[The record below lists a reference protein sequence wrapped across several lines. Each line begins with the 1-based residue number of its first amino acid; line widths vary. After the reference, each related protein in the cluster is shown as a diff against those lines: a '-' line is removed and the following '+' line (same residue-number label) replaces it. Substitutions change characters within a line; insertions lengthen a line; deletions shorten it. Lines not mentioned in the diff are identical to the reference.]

1 MTQKYVKTPIPPEI
15 SDKGGATIQFVDR
28 QTVPL
33 ETSVK
38 EAIEGLFVLGQ
49 EQLVKSNF
57 FGLMRSASDGIR
69 RDGHARQIGDYITI
83 YPDVTGEFDLDRGWD
98 PERNGVRIIARHL
111 NELELDIT
119 KWSFE
124 DATPGKQS
132 FKVNTVSTLGVEG
145 IAEIGKPIAING
157 SGLPKTDAIRIDWAL
172 EGTDKSGTIP
182 AAKVTSDD
190 VRADIAADALAELT
204 SEEYDGKTIVFTVR
218 GNFSSAKIS
227 AKLKYAEPPA
237 GPTLTKLYPTNDPD
251 QVGVIPRSGILT
263 VEGSGLAGAAVAV
276 SYTDRS
282 GDRHDDVEVSESEYT
297 AEDTRLEFGG
307 ATWEDLCYDMQPGS
321 TVTIRVTTD
330 DGSASIDGTAAES

>member
-83 YPDVTGEFDLDRGWD
+83 YPVVTGEFDLDRGWD
-98 PERNGVRIIARHL
+98 PERNGVRIIARLL

-145 IAEIGKPIAING
+145 LAEVGKPIAING
-157 SGLPKTDAIRIDWAL
+157 SGLPKTDAIRVDWAV

-190 VRADIAADALAELT
+190 VRTDIAADALAELA
-204 SEEYDGKTIVFTVR
+204 SEEYDGKTVVFTVR
-218 GNFSSAKIS
+218 GNFSSAKI
-227 AKLKYAEPPA
+227 AATLKYTAPVTRMTGIHPKSAPDRDGEVFAGRMVEIVGENLPTGLGSVRATYELDGEPKEETVPVNGEESDSEHLA
-237 GPTLTKLYPTNDPD
+237 LQFTGESELGITYTFHVGDLTID
-251 QVGVIPRSGILT
+251 
-263 VEGSGLAGAAVAV
+263 AV
-276 SYTDRS
+276 S
-282 GDRHDDVEVSESEYT
+282 VE
-297 AEDTRLEFGG
+297 
-307 ATWEDLCYDMQPGS
+307 Q
-321 TVTIRVTTD
+321 
-330 DGSASIDGTAAES
+330 

>member
-83 YPDVTGEFDLDRGWD
+83 YPVVTGEFDLDRGWD
-98 PERNGVRIIARHL
+98 PERNGVRIVARLL

-132 FKVNTVSTLGVEG
+132 FKVNTV
-145 IAEIGKPIAING
+145 
-157 SGLPKTDAIRIDWAL
+157 
-172 EGTDKSGTIP
+172 
-182 AAKVTSDD
+182 
-190 VRADIAADALAELT
+190 
-204 SEEYDGKTIVFTVR
+204 
-218 GNFSSAKIS
+218 
-227 AKLKYAEPPA
+227 
-237 GPTLTKLYPTNDPD
+237 
-251 QVGVIPRSGILT
+251 
-263 VEGSGLAGAAVAV
+263 
-276 SYTDRS
+276 
-282 GDRHDDVEVSESEYT
+282 
-297 AEDTRLEFGG
+297 
-307 ATWEDLCYDMQPGS
+307 
-321 TVTIRVTTD
+321 
-330 DGSASIDGTAAES
+330 

>member
-83 YPDVTGEFDLDRGWD
+83 YPVVTGEFDLDRGWD
-98 PERNGVRIIARHL
+98 PERNGVRIVARLL

-145 IAEIGKPIAING
+145 IAEIGKPVAING

-190 VRADIAADALAELT
+190 VRADIAADALAEIA

-227 AKLKYAEPPA
+227 AALKCAPVM
-237 GPTLTKLYPTNDPD
+237 PTVDSIATEGKDGIVKGEAFAAVGANLSWKDGDKVTVKWTEDGEEKSLEITPKATTPTKMDFDAVDAFDDIPDDTELTFEFEL
-251 QVGVIPRSGILT
+251 SGES
-263 VEGSGLAGAAVAV
+263 VEGETRIVGA
-276 SYTDRS
+276 
-282 GDRHDDVEVSESEYT
+282 
-297 AEDTRLEFGG
+297 
-307 ATWEDLCYDMQPGS
+307 
-321 TVTIRVTTD
+321 
-330 DGSASIDGTAAES
+330 